1 MVQRL
6 DESLSLKYCGLE
18 EHNWNANG
26 SCIACREKLND
37 AYRAATSPS
46 GSWPDEVK
54 VSKRPNR
61 QEYKISAIERSLDE
75 MCTILN
81 SKNADYR
88 IDGEFSNFEF
98 AADIAGLNVVDVM
111 LIQIGIKLGR
121 LKGAE
126 GSYNNESAQD
136 TIRDLAGYAIILNAY
151 INHKEQ

>member
-1 MVQRL
+1 MDCSRKMGDQL
-6 DESLSLKYCGLE
+6 Y
-18 EHNWNANG
+18 G
-26 SCIACREKLND
+26 SALAPE
-37 AYRAATSPS
+37 
-46 GSWPDEVK
+46 GSWPDEIK
-54 VSKRPNR
+54 VPSRSN
-61 QEYKISAIERSLDE
+61 ISAIERSLDE

-98 AADIAGLNVVDVM
+98 AADIAGLEVVDVM

-126 GSYNNESAQD
+126 GSYHNESASD

>member
-1 MVQRL
+1 M
-6 DESLSLKYCGLE
+6 DESLSLKWCGLE
-18 EHNWNANG
+18 EHNWDKSG
-26 SCIACREKLND
+26 ACSACADKLNE
-37 AYRAATSPS
+37 RLEKAAKSLS
-46 GSWPDEVK
+46 GSWPDELK
-54 VSKRPNR
+54 VHRNIKT
-61 QEYKISAIERSLDE
+61 SAIERSLDE
-75 MCTILN
+75 MCMILN

-126 GSYNNESAQD
+126 GDYNNESAAD

-151 INHKEQ
+151 INHKGK